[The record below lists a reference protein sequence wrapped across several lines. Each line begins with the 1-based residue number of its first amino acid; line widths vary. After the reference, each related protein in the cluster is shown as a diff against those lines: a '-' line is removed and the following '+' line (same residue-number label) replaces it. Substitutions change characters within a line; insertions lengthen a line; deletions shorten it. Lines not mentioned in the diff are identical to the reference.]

1 MESGYR
7 RRKLF
12 DDSDDD
18 AEAANQ
24 GIIFIHSQL
33 NKRIQSIWTL

>member
-24 GIIFIHSQL
+24 GINLINSQ
-33 NKRIQSIWTL
+33 

>member
-1 MESGYR
+1 MDSTYR

-24 GIIFIHSQL
+24 GRAHFFKNIDDRVQP
-33 NKRIQSIWTL
+33 KWPD

>member
-24 GIIFIHSQL
+24 GII
-33 NKRIQSIWTL
+33 SIDYQ